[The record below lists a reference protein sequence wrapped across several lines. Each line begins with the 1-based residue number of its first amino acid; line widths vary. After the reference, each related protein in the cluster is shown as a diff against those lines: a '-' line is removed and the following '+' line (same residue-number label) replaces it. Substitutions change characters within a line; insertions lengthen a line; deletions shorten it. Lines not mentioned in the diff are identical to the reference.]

1 MNVGG
6 VLWIELSF
14 AVTAKSKTD
23 GVIGKACPNK
33 SSLTITKVIP
43 AGPMFF

>member
-6 VLWIELSF
+6 VLYTELSF
-14 AVTAKSKTD
+14 ATTAKSKTD
-23 GVIGKACPNK
+23 GVIGIAYPIR
-33 SSLTITKVIP
+33 SSLTITRVIP